1 MDLIS
6 IKGDEELCDA
16 AMLRTNR
23 NPHAVPFDARGA
35 TGFCPGKSIT
45 AKKKKKALDMVDILE
60 GSVLLRAPRA
70 QTFFTRAA
78 GRRANGR
85 RVDVRAAGSTQQK
98 QHGCLLIRTADIRR
112 LQQYGEAS
120 GTDLRHVNT

>member
-1 MDLIS
+1 
-6 IKGDEELCDA
+6 
-16 AMLRTNR
+16 
-23 NPHAVPFDARGA
+23 
-35 TGFCPGKSIT
+35 
-45 AKKKKKALDMVDILE
+45 MVDILE

-98 QHGCLLIRTADIRR
+98 QHGCLLICTADIRR

-120 GTDLRHVNT
+120 GTDLRHVNIILEELISKRNQDMPCGVQDTCGTSLSATCGRRVTSILFSKLNM